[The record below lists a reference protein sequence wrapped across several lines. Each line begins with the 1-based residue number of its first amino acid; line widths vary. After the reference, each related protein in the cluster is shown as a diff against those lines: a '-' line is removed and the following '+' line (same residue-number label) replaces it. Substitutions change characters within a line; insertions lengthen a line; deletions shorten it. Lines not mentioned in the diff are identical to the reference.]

1 LRARLPAAATVA
13 NPLDY
18 TAMIWGEVE
27 TLRDLVRTVGEDP
40 AIGHVLVFY
49 DRPPGIGGHSAESWD
64 AVEEGILAGAAASPV
79 PVMVASTLPEL
90 LDDAAAWRL
99 AEAGVPAIAG
109 LRTGVAVAAALAA
122 PLGSARRLREIAAFA
137 ERRVAGR
144 WLAEH
149 EAKELLRRRGVP
161 VVAGRLALSE
171 DDAVAA
177 AHEVG
182 WPVTLK
188 VSSPEVQHKTAIGGI
203 ALDVRDE
210 AGVREA
216 YRRLGVVCARI
227 ACTDDPTADPAP
239 SMPQF
244 EPQILV
250 EAMVDPG
257 DETFVA
263 VRYDAVV
270 PVLVTGRGGTDVERH
285 DDVEIIPLP
294 TPRQAA
300 IVKAADGLA
309 LLECNPVIGDV
320 VVDATA
326 QEDAT

>member
-1 LRARLPAAATVA
+1 
-13 NPLDY
+13 
-18 TAMIWGEVE
+18 
-27 TLRDLVRTVGEDP
+27 
-40 AIGHVLVFY
+40 
-49 DRPPGIGGHSAESWD
+49 
-64 AVEEGILAGAAASPV
+64 
-79 PVMVASTLPEL
+79 
-90 LDDAAAWRL
+90 
-99 AEAGVPAIAG
+99 
-109 LRTGVAVAAALAA
+109 
-122 PLGSARRLREIAAFA
+122 
-137 ERRVAGR
+137 
-144 WLAEH
+144 
-149 EAKELLRRRGVP
+149 
-161 VVAGRLALSE
+161 
-171 DDAVAA
+171 
-177 AHEVG
+177 
-182 WPVTLK
+182 
-188 VSSPEVQHKTAIGGI
+188 
-203 ALDVRDE
+203 
-210 AGVREA
+210 
-216 YRRLGVVCARI
+216 
-227 ACTDDPTADPAP
+227 
-239 SMPQF
+239 MPQF